1 LNISG
6 AFAVNAAG
14 LSRRFGAGAFGVA
27 AAGAAGFGVVV
38 AGAAGF
44 GAGFVDVCAPTDA
57 AARTTDVKTM
67 NEQRIVFTPSKKL
80 CTADQRTQRK
90 LW

>member
-14 LSRRFGAGAFGVA
+14 LSSRFVAGAFG
-27 AAGAAGFGVVV
+27 AAGAAGFGAAV

-44 GAGFVDVCAPTDA
+44 GAGLGVDVCAATVA
-57 AARTTDVKTM
+57 AVRTTDVKTM
-67 NEQRIVFTPSKKL
+67 NEQRIVFL
-80 CTADQRTQRK
+80 
-90 LW
+90 L